1 MYMYVQFKK
10 KKIKILGH
18 RINYKNVVLKLK
30 IYKCAICEVTKEV
43 LKYTFLGYLKTF
55 YILNAYMKF
64 AIFLNIKYNI

>member
-1 MYMYVQFKK
+1 MFNSKK

-43 LKYTFLGYLKTF
+43 LKYTFLGYIKN
-55 YILNAYMKF
+55 ILHFKCVYEICN
-64 AIFLNIKYNI
+64 IFKYQI